1 MARKKSKYKETSLR
15 QKFMVTAL
23 LKSMT
28 NFYQSGEALLTSA
41 EYEQL
46 KHDFITQNLETI
58 VNNGLWEINI

>member
-1 MARKKSKYKETSLR
+1 MSTKKSKHKQSCLR

-28 NFYQSGEALLTSA
+28 NFYQSGEALLTK
-41 EYEQL
+41 EEHEQL
-46 KHDFITQNLETI
+46 KRDFITENLKEI